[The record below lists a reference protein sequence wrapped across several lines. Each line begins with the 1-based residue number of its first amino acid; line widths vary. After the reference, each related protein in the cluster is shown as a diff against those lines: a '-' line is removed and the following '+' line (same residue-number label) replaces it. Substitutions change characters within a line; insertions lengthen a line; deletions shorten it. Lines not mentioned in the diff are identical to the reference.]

1 MKRIAAVFA
10 LLVMMIGTA
19 GGETYRF
26 TLEEAIAYGLTNST
40 AIKSKQL
47 AVAAAQADLAAAKS
61 TYYPSLSAGAS
72 WTHLFDQ
79 SESPPQILPTGSLGG
94 GIPTFDFPL
103 SPGGYTAASDPIG
116 VSIEVAQTVY
126 TFGKIKGG
134 VKLAEEALSQAALD
148 LAEENRKT
156 IVLIKNAFYGY
167 LLALEVAAINTDT
180 LAGKEEALD
189 VARQRYNAGLV
200 ADFEV
205 LQAESDLESFK
216 ATVISTNNGVRIALL
231 NVKNVLGIEEEDFE
245 FELIGELELIPVE
258 VDREAL
264 IQKALT
270 GKYDLQSFRKVVDIT
285 EAQEALNRS
294 ANKPTLFAWANYSLQ
309 SGFDPVTGDNK
320 YFNIDDWDGNLTMGL
335 NLSVPISGF
344 FPWSEESATIKKSQL
359 QVEDLRIQY
368 GALESSVRIAVESS
382 ILKIAEERAKISSG
396 KKSVALAQRLYEAA
410 ADQYESG
417 YISSVELKDAQLGLN
432 AARLAYAQAIY
443 NYNRNIL
450 DLMDMVGV
458 ASF

>member
-1 MKRIAAVFA
+1 MKRIGAVFA
-10 LLVMMIGTA
+10 LLLMIIGTA
-19 GGETYRF
+19 GSETYRF

-40 AIKSKQL
+40 AVKSKQL
-47 AVAAAQADLAAAKS
+47 AVAAAQADLGAAQSA
-61 TYYPSLSAGAS
+61 YYPSLSAGAS
-72 WTHLFDQ
+72 WTHLFD
-79 SESPPQILPTGSLGG
+79 PPQAGSSY
-94 GIPTFDFPL
+94 L
-103 SPGGYTAASDPIG
+103 SGSDPVG
-116 VSIEVAQTVY
+116 VSLELGQSVY

-134 VKLAEEALSQAALD
+134 VKLAEEALAQAALD

-167 LLALEVAAINTDT
+167 LLALEVAAINKET
-180 LAGKEEALD
+180 LASKEEALD

-216 ATVISTNNGVRIALL
+216 ATVISTDNGVRIALL

-245 FELIGELELIPVE
+245 FELVGELELIPVE
-258 VDREAL
+258 IDREAL

-270 GKYDLQSFRKVVDIT
+270 GKYDLQSFRKVVDIS
-285 EAQEALNRS
+285 EAQEELNRS
-294 ANKPTLFAWANYSLQ
+294 LRLPTLAAWANYGVQ
-309 SGFDPVTGDNK
+309 SGFDPASGDTE
-320 YFNIDDWDGNLTMGL
+320 YFNIDYWEGNLTMGL
-335 NLSVPISGF
+335 NLSVPISGY
-344 FPWSEESATIKKSQL
+344 FPWSKENLTIKKTQL
-359 QVEDLRIQY
+359 QLEDLRMQY
-368 GALESSVRIAVESS
+368 GALESSVRIAVEST
-382 ILKIAEERAKISSG
+382 ILKIDEEQAKISSG

-410 ADQYESG
+410 VDQYESG

-450 DLMDMVGV
+450 DLMDVVGV
-458 ASF
+458 ANF